1 MSGYFT
7 KETLLLICC
16 AFVGRNIK
24 AVKNNNIFYFI
35 FILTYFGQL
44 PIISPSLLQTI
55 ISFNLYY
62 F

>member
-24 AVKNNNIFYFI
+24 AVKNNIFYFI